1 MLEVKDVY
9 RTFHSSGKDII
20 FYNKPFRTGVTLDRI
35 YISTELLPRIDR
47 VKHLAFPRCDH
58 RAISCHI
65 STNVIKGEKGY
76 WKCNTN
82 TLKDVHFQN
91 DLKALWN
98 NLRKDKPK
106 ENLGE
111 WWDFCKVKFKDLIVI
126 HSTRLQKMKRTRLN
140 YLRYRLNQWHIKNP
154 IPTPEE
160 EQEKAEIEKD
170 IKMELQR
177 QIEGDKL
184 RAKSLDLDSNDKPWD
199 FFKRLEKS
207 KVRQK
212 LYRN

>member
-1 MLEVKDVY
+1 
-9 RTFHSSGKDII
+9 
-20 FYNKPFRTGVTLDRI
+20 
-35 YISTELLPRIDR
+35 
-47 VKHLAFPRCDH
+47 
-58 RAISCHI
+58 
-65 STNVIKGEKGY
+65 
-76 WKCNTN
+76 
-82 TLKDVHFQN
+82 
-91 DLKALWN
+91 
-98 NLRKDKPK
+98 
-106 ENLGE
+106 LGE

-126 HSTRLQKMKRTRLN
+126 HSTRLQKIKRTRLN

-199 FFKRLEKS
+199 FFKRLEKIKGQAKAIQELTVENRS
-207 KVRQK
+207 LFTQDEIERECVRFYK
-212 LYRN
+212 ELIY